1 MYPLKCQFWNLL
13 LHIVFDT
20 ISYGYL
26 SVGKDYH
33 MNEHNQKHL
42 TLSNRT
48 YIEQELLQK
57 STFSSIG
64 KNLHKDPSTI
74 SKEVKR
80 YSKTVPAKYSY
91 KCNRCKHYND
101 CDLMSK
107 ELRCHSYQKN
117 SRYCSFYCKKCY
129 RRNATEIC
137 PYYLP
142 FTCDKISK
150 PPYVCNY
157 CEDLKHCPLD
167 KKIYNAAYAQK
178 QYEKKLYDSRKGIN
192 MTPKE
197 LQELN
202 DLISPLILKG
212 QPLSHIFSVHADEI
226 PVCRRTLYNYLDQR
240 VFQARNIDLPRRVRY
255 KKRKKKSEPCKNKNL
270 QQVYRNKRTYVD
282 FERFM
287 EAHPDLDVVEM
298 DTVKGGRDK
307 GKCLLTLL
315 FRSCSFMLVIL
326 MPDCT
331 QRSVIKAVN
340 DLTEALGIR
349 TFKKYFPVILTDN
362 GSEFKNPW
370 DIEKTESGTHR
381 TYVFYC
387 DPYVSNQK
395 GRLEKNHEYIR
406 YVIPKGRSMYRY
418 TQDDINLMTSHINST
433 ARDSLNGATPFD
445 LATLLLDKRIP
456 ALAGQVKI
464 AADDVCL
471 KPSLIENN
479 VLRRNNAVTE
489 SGDING

>member
-1 MYPLKCQFWNLL
+1 M
-13 LHIVFDT
+13 HIVFDT
-20 ISYGYL
+20 IPYGYL

-33 MNEHNQKHL
+33 MNEHDQKHL

-64 KNLHKDPSTI
+64 SVLHKDPSTI

-80 YSKTVPAKYSY
+80 YSKTIPAGYSY
-91 KCNRCKHYND
+91 KCNLCKHYKD
-101 CDLMSK
+101 CDLRSK
-107 ELRCHSYQKN
+107 ELKCP
-117 SRYCSFYCKKCY
+117 RYSSHCSFYCKKC
-129 RRNATEIC
+129 N
-137 PYYLP
+137 
-142 FTCDKISK
+142 KINK

-157 CEDLKHCPLD
+157 CEDYKSCPLD
-167 KKIYNAAYAQK
+167 KKVYDAAYAQK
-178 QYEKKLYDSRKGIN
+178 QYEKKLYNSRKGIN
-192 MTPKE
+192 MTPEE

-212 QPLSHIFSVHADEI
+212 QPLSHIFAVHADEI

-255 KKRKKKSEPCKNKNL
+255 KKRKKKSEPRKSKNL

-307 GKCLLTLL
+307 GKYLLTLL

-326 MPDCT
+326 MPECT
-331 QRSVIKAVN
+331 QHSVINAIN
-340 DLTEALGIR
+340 SLTTALGIR

-370 DIEKTESGTHR
+370 DIEKTESGIHR

-387 DPYVSNQK
+387 DSYVSNQK

-418 TQDDINLMTSHINST
+418 TQDDINLMSSHINST

-445 LATLLLDKRIP
+445 LADLLLDKKIP
-456 ALAGQVKI
+456 ALAGQFKVSP
-464 AADDVCL
+464 DEVML
-471 KPSLIENN
+471 KPALIEMSVKEREANH
-479 VLRRNNAVTE
+479 E
-489 SGDING
+489 